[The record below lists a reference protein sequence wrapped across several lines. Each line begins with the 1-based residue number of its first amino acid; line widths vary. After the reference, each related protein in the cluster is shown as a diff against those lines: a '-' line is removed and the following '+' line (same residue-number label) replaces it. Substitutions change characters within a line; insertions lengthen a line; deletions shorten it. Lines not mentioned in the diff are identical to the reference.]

1 MSAQW
6 WIKHHAAERWIERF
20 RPELTVEEASADLA
34 RLVSECVEVARA
46 VADGRREYLHPA
58 WPEARFLVNPRVP
71 RGYLPVLVTVLDA
84 TPGSQCARM
93 HKGVLRNQRRR
104 FRREDRR
111 DAE

>member
-58 WPEARFLVNPRVP
+58 WPEACPWTQADLRAAWSMLRTLALDCGVH
-71 RGYLPVLVTVLDA
+71 LLDA
-84 TPGSQCARM
+84 DARRVVI
-93 HKGVLRNQRRR
+93 GVEAL
-104 FRREDRR
+104 
-111 DAE
+111 